1 MNEGLKDSVLAW
13 GSGFV
18 SASTFGAVAPEPV
31 HLAVPRGNAY
41 IPCSVAETVGV
52 VGRNLRRVARRN
64 GAVLRAQCVANDRR
78 QEVLARMQEVRE
90 RMRALCHR

>member
-1 MNEGLKDSVLAW
+1 MNESLKDSVLAW

-31 HLAVPRGNAY
+31 HLAVPRGNPY
-41 IPCSVAETVGV
+41 ISCSVSQTIGV
-52 VGRNLRRVARRN
+52 MERNLQRVARKN